1 MATEPRSPL
10 AQSLFQHVDMLSG
23 VIGPRHPLK
32 AGTMAATA
40 AYIESQFR
48 AAGLEVTRETFPVN
62 DQPTDNVV
70 VTIAGHKAPNE
81 VVVLGAHYDSTP
93 TTPGG

>member
-1 MATEPRSPL
+1 MSIESRSSL

-48 AAGLEVTRETFPVN
+48 AADLSVTRETFPVN
-62 DQPTDNVV
+62 GQPTDNVI
-70 VTIAGHKAPNE
+70 VTILGHKAPNE
-81 VVVLGAHYDSTP
+81 VVILGAHYEAHSSLFAI
-93 TTPGG
+93 